1 MKNLQDILAGSQII
15 CVNPVKQK
23 ETDYKICYY
32 TYLKSLVRTMV
43 STKGKYVRAQL
54 AFYKA
59 ELCGE
64 NSIPRKMQPA
74 LLEQAD
80 CLLMPFDIVAIIGF
94 QALQKRHDR
103 MKALV
108 YKMECDLSLSTEQK
122 MLLSAA
128 FEAACGKQDSWKQ
141 VMEYEWAG
149 VYGDY
154 LQQVRK
160 NAEFVSNK
168 PYNVLVTANMSAG
181 KSTLI
186 NALVGK
192 NINLTQNLAC
202 TSKIHMIVSK
212 PFEDGVISENDHLL
226 SFSASK
232 EELLSDNEQNQTGK
246 ITVGT
251 YFAGELAGKRLVLID
266 SPGVNSSENSEH
278 TVVTHRMIQSGKYRL
293 LIYVMNATQLGTT
306 DEAAHLKYVKDRL
319 GRRKILFVINKAD
332 QLLLEDEDIGKIISN
347 QKQFLESLGF
357 KDPVICPVSARAAY
371 LAKKELQEELS
382 RWEYRE
388 LENLMYKFECNSF
401 ANYYERVLKCDPIFC
416 ENEYQSLFRNSGFLY
431 LEKLMIEFTKWR

>member
-1 MKNLQDILAGSQII
+1 MKNLQDILAASQII
-15 CVNPVKQK
+15 CVNPVMQK

-59 ELCGE
+59 RLCGE
-64 NSIPRKMQPA
+64 NSIPEKVQPS

-80 CLLMPFDIVAIIGF
+80 CLLMPFDIVSIFGI
-94 QALQKRHDR
+94 QTLEKRHDR
-103 MKALV
+103 IEALV
-108 YKMECDLSLSTEQK
+108 DKMGCDFSLSKEQR
-122 MLLSAA
+122 MLLYAT
-128 FEAACGKQDSWKQ
+128 FEAACGKRDAWQQ
-141 VMEYEWAG
+141 VMEYERPE
-149 VYGDY
+149 VYADY
-154 LQQVRK
+154 LQKVRK
-160 NAEFVSNK
+160 NMEFVST
-168 PYNVLVTANMSAG
+168 PPCHVLVTANMSAG

-202 TSKIHMIVSK
+202 TSKIHKIVSK
-212 PFEDGVISENDHLL
+212 PFEDGVISEDDHLL

-232 EELLSDNEQNQTGK
+232 EDLLSDNEQNKTGK

-251 YFAGELAGKRLVLID
+251 YFAGELAGKRLVLLD

-278 TVVTHRMIQSGKYRL
+278 TATTHRMIQSGKYQL
-293 LIYVMNATQLGTT
+293 LIYVMNATQLATT
-306 DEAAHLKYVKDRL
+306 DEAVHLKYVKDRL

-332 QLLLEDEDIGKIISN
+332 QLLSEDEDIRNIISN
-347 QKQFLESLGF
+347 QKHFLESLGY
-357 KDPVICPVSARAAY
+357 KKPIICPVSAGAAY
-371 LAKKELQEELS
+371 LARKESQEPLS
-382 RWEYRE
+382 RWERRE

-401 ANYYERVLKCDPIFC
+401 ANYYETVLKCDPISC
-416 ENEYQSLFRNSGFLY
+416 ENESQSLLRNSGFLY
-431 LEKLMIEFTKWR
+431 LEKLIIEFTKRR